1 VNPRPLSRILT
12 ESLDYIKRNFLAQ
25 AVVKHPD
32 RAEATRHLNYPFAAL
47 EEAVVNAIYHRS
59 YEEREPVEI
68 RITPAEITIL
78 SFPGPDRSISLDRL
92 QQGRAVARRYRNR
105 RIGEF
110 LKELD
115 LCEGRATGIPKM
127 IRETL
132 ENGSPPP
139 LFETDEDR
147 TYFLVTFPVHPH
159 WKDIAPHAIAPPRDG
174 VQAGVQD
181 GVQVGV
187 QDGSGK
193 SPKRESEELLG
204 VILLSM
210 EHKNR
215 SKQELMRVAGA
226 TRRASFTQKFLTP
239 LLNDGLV
246 EMTIPESR
254 RSRNQSYRLTELGRA
269 RIKAAYGPAEGD
281 P

>member
-1 VNPRPLSRILT
+1 
-12 ESLDYIKRNFLAQ
+12 
-25 AVVKHPD
+25 
-32 RAEATRHLNYPFAAL
+32 
-47 EEAVVNAIYHRS
+47 
-59 YEEREPVEI
+59 
-68 RITPAEITIL
+68 
-78 SFPGPDRSISLDRL
+78 
-92 QQGRAVARRYRNR
+92 
-105 RIGEF
+105 
-110 LKELD
+110 
-115 LCEGRATGIPKM
+115 M

-159 WKDIAPHAIAPPRDG
+159 WKDIAPHTIAPPRDG

-187 QDGSGK
+187 QDGVQVDVQDGSGK
-193 SPKRESEELLG
+193 SPKREREELLG
-204 VILLSM
+204 IILLSM

-226 TRRASFTQKFLTP
+226 TRPASFTQKFLTP

-254 RSRNQSYRLTELGRA
+254 RSPNQSYRLTELGRA
-269 RIKAAYGPAEGD
+269 SIKAAYGPAEGD